1 MRRGRAEHPRHGDTA
16 VLNHAVTV
24 DDTRIVGTSPAA
36 GPGTD
41 AIRCNAALTITATG
55 NLTVRGDRA
64 QQRAAELVYRRY
76 HKFIPKL
83 RGRDGAHTQPDGLRR
98 RACDTRLW
106 LLDGCSGHR
115 GGYGSP
121 RNPLE
126 DWSGRPDSNRRRPAW
141 EAGILPLNYGR
152 SSSPILLLAPFLC
165 TRAYRPTCRPSA
177 PCRRRG

>member
-1 MRRGRAEHPRHGDTA
+1 MIGFHHYSGPGTLERWCDVDGRNTPGNGDTA

-83 RGRDGAHTQPDGLRR
+83 RGRDGAHAARWLAAEGL
-98 RACDTRLW
+98 
-106 LLDGCSGHR
+106 
-115 GGYGSP
+115 
-121 RNPLE
+121 
-126 DWSGRPDSNRRRPAW
+126 
-141 EAGILPLNYGR
+141 
-152 SSSPILLLAPFLC
+152 
-165 TRAYRPTCRPSA
+165 
-177 PCRRRG
+177 